1 MVALICSKVVEVDCP
16 KEDFLES
23 IYKPKIWETISPVKK
38 ISVEFTAPNVFF
50 SEIYDEVDLVKMPV
64 EMSGDLV
71 LLDKGE
77 VEGKGRLIELN
88 VRNNKDVK
96 KLDGRL
102 RVKSLGPNKTK
113 IGVFITKFQ
122 LTSEFLNMFGD
133 TSDLILR
140 RKISEILRGLQ
151 KYCKQSG
158 NSIKDFL

>member
-1 MVALICSKVVEVDCP
+1 MVGLITSKVVTVNCG
-16 KEDFLES
+16 KEDFLDS

-64 EMSGDLV
+64 EMSGELV
-71 LLDKGE
+71 MVDKGE
-77 VEGKGRLIELN
+77 VQGKGRLIELN

-102 RVKSLGPNKTK
+102 RVKSLGPDKTK
-113 IGVFITKFQ
+113 IGVFITSFQ
-122 LTSEFLNMFGD
+122 LTSELLNMLGD
-133 TSDLILR
+133 TSELILR
-140 RKISEILRGLQ
+140 RKINEILRGLQ
-151 KYCKQSG
+151 KYLKEDG